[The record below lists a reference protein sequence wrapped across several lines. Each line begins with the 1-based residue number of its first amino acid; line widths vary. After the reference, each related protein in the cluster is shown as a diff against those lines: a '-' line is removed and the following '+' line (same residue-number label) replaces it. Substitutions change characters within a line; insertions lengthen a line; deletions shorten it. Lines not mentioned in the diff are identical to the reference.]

1 VAGVQWAKM
10 GQPHSERRSFP
21 KNDPVSM
28 PGLKSFWIKSP
39 ESENMPE
46 TRQTKHFFTFGTEEE
61 QVIFVA

>member
-1 VAGVQWAKM
+1 
-10 GQPHSERRSFP
+10 
-21 KNDPVSM
+21 M